1 MPLPQRFS
9 LLVLGQGT
17 SGLEVVSWAVAHLSD
32 RVASVT
38 VYGGEQSSPTDR
50 TEELERAGARFV
62 YGTQDIEGS
71 FDVCVASPGISEFC
85 EFFRNASA
93 ASAQIMG
100 EPEFAYRL
108 SPERWCAITG
118 TNGKTTAT
126 SLTNELLRASGMSSV
141 AVGNIGNTP
150 IHEVDRRRPN
160 EWFVAEL
167 SSYQIATTSELHPR
181 VAVLLNITPDHLS
194 WHRTHEN
201 YALAK
206 IKLFENMGP
215 EDLCIVNV
223 EDEGI
228 ASFGDRIYI
237 PGRRVL
243 KLGLLDAGGDDAA
256 FVRDGMLVVRLSG
269 SEHGLVRVEE
279 LKIAGAHN
287 VLDALAASAAAL
299 ACGANVEGVRRGLV
313 AFAPLEHRIEPAGIV
328 DGVRYVNDSKATNTD
343 AVEAALTAF
352 PDDRVILLLGGA
364 DKGTDLSSFMDV
376 VVSRASGVVCFGA
389 ARERFRSALEHAAGS
404 NVVDIA
410 EADGLGDAID
420 VARSL
425 AQRGDVV
432 LLSPACASFDE
443 FSGFEER
450 GRFFKKRVQSLA
462 NESECA

>member
-50 TEELERAGARFV
+50 TEEFERAGARFV

-126 SLTNELLRASGMSSV
+126 SLTNELLRASGMPSV
-141 AVGNIGNTP
+141 AVGNIGNAP

-243 KLGLLDAGGDDAA
+243 KLGLHDAGGDDAA
-256 FVRDGMLVVRLSG
+256 FVRDGMLAVRLSG
-269 SEHGLVRVEE
+269 SEHGLVRIEE

-299 ACGANVEGVRRGLV
+299 VSSRRVSSMACVMSTIPRRPIPMRSRPPSPHFPTIASFFCSAGPIRARTSPISWTWSFRALPVWCVSAPPANASV
-313 AFAPLEHRIEPAGIV
+313 P
-328 DGVRYVNDSKATNTD
+328 
-343 AVEAALTAF
+343 
-352 PDDRVILLLGGA
+352 
-364 DKGTDLSSFMDV
+364 LSSMRPARTP
-376 VVSRASGVVCFGA
+376 SILRRPTASA
-389 ARERFRSALEHAAGS
+389 MRSTSHDRSRSAATSCCFRPPAHPSMSFPALRNAGVS
-404 NVVDIA
+404 SKHVSDPWQMKVSA
-410 EADGLGDAID
+410 RDA
-420 VARSL
+420 
-425 AQRGDVV
+425 
-432 LLSPACASFDE
+432 P
-443 FSGFEER
+443 
-450 GRFFKKRVQSLA
+450 
-462 NESECA
+462 